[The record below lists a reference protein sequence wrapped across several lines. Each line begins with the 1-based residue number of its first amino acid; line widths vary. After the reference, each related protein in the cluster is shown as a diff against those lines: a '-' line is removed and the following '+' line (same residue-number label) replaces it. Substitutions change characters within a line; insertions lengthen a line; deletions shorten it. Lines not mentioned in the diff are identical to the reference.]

1 MQKEQVNMR
10 ILIDYSVITC
20 DEIIDKVD
28 KSYDNV
34 ADTVSI
40 NSYDKKQHVKWT
52 IIIFY
57 CFLLVTILLLEII
70 TICYYFIQH

>member
-1 MQKEQVNMR
+1 MR

-20 DEIIDKVD
+20 DGIIDEVA

-40 NSYDKKQHVKWT
+40 NDKKQHVKWT